1 MNDKH
6 FNFTKTKLENIPLP
20 NKGSISYYDTK
31 EKGLC
36 LIVYEKGSKTFYFYK
51 KVNGK
56 PQRFKIGSLF
66 DVSVEQARS
75 KVAEFKNDLFKGEN
89 PNEKAKNLKQE
100 ITFKELFNEYMER
113 YSKLHKKSWI
123 YDERE
128 VNKFLSSWFNKKI
141 SRITKQEIKELHDKI
156 YKENGLYQANR
167 LLERI
172 RAIYNKAIEW
182 GFKGTNPSLGIKK
195 FKEKQRD
202 RFLQKDELKNL
213 LQALA
218 IEENKLIRNY
228 IYLSLFTGARKSNVL
243 SMKWEDINFNTKEWN
258 IKDSKNGENLII
270 PLVKEA
276 IDILNECKQENIS
289 EYVFPSKNS
298 KYGYLQDPKKTWNKI
313 LKNANLKDVRLHDL
327 RRTLGSYQAITG
339 SSLLVIGK
347 SLGHKSSK
355 ATEVY
360 SKLSTDPVRKSM
372 ETAIKEMMED
382 R

>member
-66 DVSVEQARS
+66 DASVEQARS

>member
-1 MNDKH
+1 
-6 FNFTKTKLENIPLP
+6 
-20 NKGSISYYDTK
+20 
-31 EKGLC
+31 
-36 LIVYEKGSKTFYFYK
+36 
-51 KVNGK
+51 
-56 PQRFKIGSLF
+56 
-66 DVSVEQARS
+66 
-75 KVAEFKNDLFKGEN
+75 
-89 PNEKAKNLKQE
+89 
-100 ITFKELFNEYMER
+100 MER
-113 YSKLHKKSWI
+113 YSKLHKKSWV

-141 SRITKQEIKELHDKI
+141 SSITKQEIKELHDKI

-172 RAIYNKAIEW
+172 RTIYNKAIEW
-182 GFKGTNPSLGIKK
+182 GFKGANPSIGIKK

-213 LQALA
+213 LQALEV
-218 IEENKLIRNY
+218 EENKLIRNY

-243 SMKWEDINFNTKEWN
+243 SMRWEDINFNTKEWH

-276 IDILNECKQENIS
+276 MDILNECKKDNTS

-372 ETAIKEMMED
+372 ETAIKEMIKSK
-382 R
+382 